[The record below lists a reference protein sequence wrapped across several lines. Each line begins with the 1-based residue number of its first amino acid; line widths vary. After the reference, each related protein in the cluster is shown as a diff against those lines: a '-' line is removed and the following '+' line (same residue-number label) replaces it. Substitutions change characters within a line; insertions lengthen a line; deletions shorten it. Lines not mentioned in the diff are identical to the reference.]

1 MRPAG
6 ADGEGEDA
14 NRCDTG
20 LFAYQSPPTCKRHSF
35 PHGFGAAAHFK
46 KQGSRPIPAFNFR
59 FVKQLLL
66 FICFFKQILLFAI
79 VKPTAKLYNSK
90 VSIARLC
97 GRAMQAWRTGSARHL
112 QGYPAVRR
120 AVAFPLFQ
128 IYRVIGKRSILLC

>member
-1 MRPAG
+1 M
-6 ADGEGEDA
+6 
-14 NRCDTG
+14 
-20 LFAYQSPPTCKRHSF
+20 
-35 PHGFGAAAHFK
+35 
-46 KQGSRPIPAFNFR
+46 
-59 FVKQLLL
+59 KQLLL

-120 AVAFPLFQ
+120 AKAFPLFQ

>member
-1 MRPAG
+1 MLTLRHRAFCLPKPAP
-6 ADGEGEDA
+6 
-14 NRCDTG
+14 R
-20 LFAYQSPPTCKRHSF
+20 KRHSF

-46 KQGSRPIPAFNFR
+46 KQGSQRIPAFNFR

-112 QGYPAVRR
+112 QGYPRCA
-120 AVAFPLFQ
+120 AGKGISAFSNL
-128 IYRVIGKRSILLC
+128 